1 MLILDPPHTSNPDLS
16 NGVTTN
22 RDTHQSN
29 GCATM
34 FDASTQ
40 ELTHG
45 SFPGEHDGEPL
56 LRPLAIESVSKRKSF
71 RRPFFGERPMGRSS
85 AFRNRTFVAALLGAL
100 CGFVSVSLAALTA
113 GEQR

>member
-1 MLILDPPHTSNPDLS
+1 MLILDPPHITNPNPSTGATTS
-16 NGVTTN
+16 
-22 RDTHQSN
+22 RDVHQSN

-34 FDASTQ
+34 HGASTQ
-40 ELTHG
+40 EPTHG

-85 AFRNRTFVAALLGAL
+85 VFRNRTFVAALLGAL
-100 CGFVSVSLAALTA
+100 CGLLSVSLAALWT